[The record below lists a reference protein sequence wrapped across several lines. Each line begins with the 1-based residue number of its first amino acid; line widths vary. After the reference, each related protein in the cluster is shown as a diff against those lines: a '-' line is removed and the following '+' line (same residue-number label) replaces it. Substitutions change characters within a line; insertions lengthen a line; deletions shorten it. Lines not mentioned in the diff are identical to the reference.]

1 MAPMHVTR
9 WTVFAIITICM
20 LGVGV
25 APAQDQ
31 PTAAEPAAQ
40 PQEPATAAQQG
51 DQPAASEEKQP
62 ILAKVIEVHGDV
74 KYAPLDSQEYKVCQ
88 LGEEY
93 PEKTKII
100 TGVRSSVKLQIGDEE
115 PYTCMLID
123 AVGKTVL
130 SEAYKTAD
138 TKKVRVGVGYGR
150 IRAGVA
156 EGGLKSD
163 FTVDSPVA
171 TLSKRGTWGFTLFY
185 ERDTD
190 FFEIGLTDRGLIEVI
205 NKMTQE
211 RRVLNPKELITSAMR
226 AWLDQIQFDRTVAI
240 PDIFGQGDIGVVF
253 NRLEQSGLGVLAPGG
268 GQRVM
273 LDLSTPQARASF
285 ADTLR
290 TLLPP
295 GAIPPPQINT
305 GLRAEGFFG
314 TGRGDDLIEVM
325 IENNNSLAQKG
336 FARPGLYKFR
346 REAVQSWMQKYGKGD

>member
-1 MAPMHVTR
+1 MTPARLTR
-9 WTVFAIITICM
+9 WIVVAFVAACM
-20 LGVGV
+20 FGVGM

-31 PTAAEPAAQ
+31 PADT
-40 PQEPATAAQQG
+40 PAT
-51 DQPAASEEKQP
+51 DQPPPASESSGKQP
-62 ILAKVIEVHGDV
+62 IMARVIEVHGDV
-74 KYAPLDSQEYKVCQ
+74 KWAPLDSQEYKPCA
-88 LGEEY
+88 LDDEY

-100 TGVRSSVKLQIGDEE
+100 TGVRSSVKLQIGEEE

-130 SEAYKTAD
+130 SEAYKTQD
-138 TKKVRVGVGYGR
+138 TKTVRVGVGYGR

-185 ERDTD
+185 ERDTE
-190 FFEIGLTDRGLIEVI
+190 FFEIGLTERGLIEVI

-211 RRVLNPKELITSAMR
+211 RRILNPRELITSAMR
-226 AWLDQIQFDRTVAI
+226 AWLDQIQFDRNVAI

-253 NRLEQSGLGVLAPGG
+253 NRLEQSGLGVLAPGS
-268 GQRVM
+268 GQQT
-273 LDLSTPQARASF
+273 LLNLSTPQARAAF
-285 ADTLR
+285 AETLR
-290 TLLPP
+290 GLLPA
-295 GAIPPPQINT
+295 GTLTPPQINT

-314 TGRGDDLIEVM
+314 TGRGDDLVEVM
-325 IENNNSLAQKG
+325 IEHNNPLSQKG

-346 REAVQSWMQKYGKGD
+346 RDAVQNWMNRYGGTD